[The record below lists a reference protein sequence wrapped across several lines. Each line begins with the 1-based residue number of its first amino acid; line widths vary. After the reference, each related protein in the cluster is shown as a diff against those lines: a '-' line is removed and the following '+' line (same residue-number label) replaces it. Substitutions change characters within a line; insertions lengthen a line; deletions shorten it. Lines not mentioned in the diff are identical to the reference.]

1 MIEPL
6 KRAFALAEQCSEDE
20 QHALA
25 ALLLEE
31 MQAAEQWRAL
41 LADPRSTILLER
53 LVDDALT
60 EDLAGETETITGE
73 SFV

>member
-6 KRAFALAEQCSEDE
+6 KRAFALAEQRSEDE
-20 QHALA
+20 QQALA

-31 MQAAEQWRAL
+31 MQAEEQWYAL

-53 LVDDALT
+53 LVGDALAG
-60 EDLAGETETITGE
+60 DLAGETETITGE
-73 SFV
+73 RFV

>member
-1 MIEPL
+1 MTELL
-6 KRAFALAEQCSEDE
+6 KRAFALAEQRSEDE
-20 QHALA
+20 QQALA

-31 MQAAEQWRAL
+31 MQVEEEWRAL

-53 LVDDALT
+53 LVDEALS

-73 SFV
+73 RFV